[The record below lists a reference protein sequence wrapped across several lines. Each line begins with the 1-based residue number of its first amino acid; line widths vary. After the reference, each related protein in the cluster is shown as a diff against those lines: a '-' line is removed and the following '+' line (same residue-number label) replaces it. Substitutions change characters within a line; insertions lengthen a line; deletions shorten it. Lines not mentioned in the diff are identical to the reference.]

1 MAFATE
7 NRALSGLNLEISRGV
22 YTLMSR
28 VADYRAYRRTV
39 AELRALS
46 DHGALDVFCWH
57 GRHIDIQKDRQM
69 QRMLL

>member
-46 DHGALDVFCWH
+46 DHELVDLGLSRSGIRAAAVKAVY
-57 GRHIDIQKDRQM
+57 GTRA
-69 QRMLL
+69 